1 VLVRHFYPCFNW
13 KEEEE
18 EEEEEETI
26 THGEM

>member
-1 VLVRHFYPCFNW
+1 VLDRHFYPCFNW

-18 EEEEEETI
+18 EEEEEAI

>member
-1 VLVRHFYPCFNW
+1 VLDRHFYPCFNW

-18 EEEEEETI
+18 EEEAI